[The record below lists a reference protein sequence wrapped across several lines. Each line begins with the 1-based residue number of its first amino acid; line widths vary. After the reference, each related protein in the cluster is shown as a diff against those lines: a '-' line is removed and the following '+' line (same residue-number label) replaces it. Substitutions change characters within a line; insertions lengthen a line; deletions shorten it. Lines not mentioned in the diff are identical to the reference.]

1 MKNEGKIS
9 IERVKGFDS
18 KAQVCRS
25 SQNKQAGSEMKQK
38 QIENAVKYCIENRC
52 KGYKAISKMKNAQN
66 LLYVPNKEEDLV
78 NNWFDVDFGN
88 KKNCLI
94 AKILN

>member
-52 KGYKAISKMKNAQN
+52 K
-66 LLYVPNKEEDLV
+66 
-78 NNWFDVDFGN
+78 
-88 KKNCLI
+88 
-94 AKILN
+94 